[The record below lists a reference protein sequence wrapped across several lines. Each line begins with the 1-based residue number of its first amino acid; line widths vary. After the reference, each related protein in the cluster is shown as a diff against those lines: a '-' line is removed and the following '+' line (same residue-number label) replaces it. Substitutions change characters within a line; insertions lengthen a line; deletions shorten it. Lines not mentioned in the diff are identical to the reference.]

1 MCRNQWICYTFQ
13 HEWMF
18 SGAIP
23 YFGVIWTSMVLNY
36 DTYMAA
42 VTQVIT
48 LKSYRCKFRTGAN
61 RKLESNIWR
70 KIAFKRFQYQF
81 LKTFDPHCE
90 FTSDRLYGLRCTWK
104 PSHVMKNGA
113 RCLNIYRMTD
123 IYVFYDQRILQEAM
137 APLKRYIFYVEINRK
152 TKRSEE

>member
-104 PSHVMKNGA
+104 PSNVMKNGA
-113 RCLNIYRMTD
+113 RCLNISRMTD
-123 IYVFYDQRILQEAM
+123 ICFLWPKDSSRGNGATWKVYILCRNQ
-137 APLKRYIFYVEINRK
+137 
-152 TKRSEE
+152 